1 MSFERGVAAKR
12 FTCEYLASWCCC
24 VIRCAVHL
32 RACVRACSWVNG
44 ARLDS
49 ATGKGVA
56 GLEAEDVKLNGLID
70 DLEAEDVA
78 MDGRVSTVE
87 DFLSAMSP
95 ATGNVNQGTQS
106 QLNTTGAEYMTVSG
120 GSLNVAETRCVGAC
134 VCALL
139 CCVMHC
145 VFGCAAVQHKQ
156 VVSVRSL
163 ERKCELH
170 HRFGFQR

>member
-1 MSFERGVAAKR
+1 MLFERGVAAR
-12 FTCEYLASWCCC
+12 LLARAIAVSC
-24 VIRCAVHL
+24 VVALLHRSLRCAPACVRACVHACV
-32 RACVRACSWVNG
+32 RACVRACVHACVRACRWVNG

-106 QLNTTGAEYMTVSG
+106 QLNTTGADYMTVSG
-120 GSLNVAETRCVGAC
+120 GSLNVAETRCGPTR
-134 VCALL
+134 
-139 CCVMHC
+139 
-145 VFGCAAVQHKQ
+145 

-163 ERKCELH
+163 VRNS
-170 HRFGFQR
+170 